1 VYKDNGESCISE
13 KAFLREYNDLRIE
26 ALNFAKGE
34 YGRVI
39 DLYARIIND
48 KKATAID
55 FSTIG
60 FAFIMTKTCG
70 KAIKFLKE
78 GEKQDD
84 TELLV
89 KLNLA
94 HAYLMNDELRNA
106 KSIYKAYRS
115 QNINDS
121 LSWIQKIKQDFWF

>member
-1 VYKDNGESCISE
+1 MIYVK
-13 KAFLREYNDLRIE
+13 
-26 ALNFAKGE
+26 ALNFAKKGE

-48 KKATAID
+48 KKGTAID

-60 FAFIMTKTCG
+60 FAFIMTKQYG

-78 GEKQDD
+78 GEKHD

-94 HAYLMNDELRNA
+94 HAYLMNDELET
-106 KSIYKAYRS
+106 
-115 QNINDS
+115 QNPFIRHIV
-121 LSWIQKIKQDFWF
+121 LKISTIV

>member
-13 KAFLREYNDLRIE
+13 KGISKRIYNDLRIK
-26 ALNFAKGE
+26 ALNFAKKGE

-48 KKATAID
+48 KKGTAID

-60 FAFIMTKTCG
+60 FAFIMTKQYG

-121 LSWIQKIKQDFWF
+121 SELIQK